1 MFFKPTEVMKS
12 MYNLGNEILVVCCT
26 DGMKDFKSRTK
37 DFIDYM
43 LVTNTEF
50 KNRLDKVTCFLIDGD
65 IDIVNIIKR
74 DRVENPD
81 ARLIVPFY
89 IEELNNSFDENTLSN
104 RMREFL
110 YEKDLF
116 GIASPLKNDM
126 LFLEKIE
133 LILYLNCM
141 RDINRERLG
150 ACLD

>member
-1 MFFKPTEVMKS
+1 MKS

-74 DRVENPD
+74 D
-81 ARLIVPFY
+81 
-89 IEELNNSFDENTLSN
+89 
-104 RMREFL
+104 
-110 YEKDLF
+110 
-116 GIASPLKNDM
+116 
-126 LFLEKIE
+126 
-133 LILYLNCM
+133 
-141 RDINRERLG
+141 
-150 ACLD
+150 